1 MAWAEEFEAQED
13 LYGDVVRYDVHW
25 HWLVLPGQRVTRVV
39 VGGDPEMGGTT
50 EDDIPAIISV
60 AETGSN
66 KNADLVVIDRLEP
79 ARATV

>member
-1 MAWAEEFEAQED
+1 
-13 LYGDVVRYDVHW
+13 
-25 HWLVLPGQRVTRVV
+25 V